1 MRKLVRPRN
10 GMIAGVCAGMADFI
24 KWDRGVFRLIYILLT
39 IFSIFLGFGIY
50 ILYWILVPKEKEKK
64 VNDTDYFTIK
74 I

>member
-24 KWDRGVFRLIYILLT
+24 KWDRGLFRLVYILLT

-50 ILYWILVPKEKEKK
+50 ILYWILVPRKKEKD
-64 VNDTDYFTIK
+64 VNDTNCFIIK
-74 I
+74 M